1 VCSPKRSNYCND
13 LGVPLFVGVER
24 VRSGRVATPGD
35 GKGIDDADRN
45 SAVFEFLKSA
55 RTRGL
60 TAVDGLGMLLHWP
73 RLLDRCEYQPHDP
86 SRSMSR
92 RSCGPGATPSDIRAR
107 RDMGKHLGMFKE
119 LHEHSGRGG
128 GPIKLES
135 RPMSDIEAAR
145 RVAFALR
152 RALERQKAEKQ

>member
-1 VCSPKRSNYCND
+1 MILHKAIIYLCVLPKRSNYCNG
-13 LGVPLFVGVER
+13 LGVPLFVRVER

-73 RLLDRCEYQPHDP
+73 Y
-86 SRSMSR
+86 
-92 RSCGPGATPSDIRAR
+92 
-107 RDMGKHLGMFKE
+107 F
-119 LHEHSGRGG
+119 
-128 GPIKLES
+128 
-135 RPMSDIEAAR
+135 
-145 RVAFALR
+145 
-152 RALERQKAEKQ
+152 